1 MGTTSYTI
9 EPGSHALHL
18 EREFDAPAAQ
28 LLRAH
33 TDPDLLAQWM
43 GPRRLQTKVE
53 RLEARDGGRW
63 RFGQWGEDGVEHW
76 FHGVFHGD
84 PSVEDGITQTF
95 EYEGAPGDVLLEKV
109 TFEERDGRTLLR
121 ATSVF
126 TSVAA
131 RDGMVQAGMSEGVED
146 GYARLD
152 ELLARES

>member
-18 EREFDAPAAQ
+18 EREFEASAEQ
-28 LLRAH
+28 LLHAH
-33 TDPDLLAQWM
+33 TDPDLLAQWI

-53 RLEARDGGRW
+53 RLDPHDGGRW

-76 FHGVFHGD
+76 FHGVFHGE
-84 PSVEDGITQTF
+84 PSVAGGITQTF
-95 EYEGAPGDVLLEKV
+95 EYEGTPGEVLLERL
-109 TFEERDGRTLLR
+109 TFEERDGRTVLR

-126 TSVAA
+126 TSVEA
-131 RDGMVQAGMSEGVED
+131 RDGMVAAGMQEGVED

-152 ELLARES
+152 ELLERR